1 MNVNTFFDFV
11 QSQSWYEDQ
20 IVHCEWLPPREAIF
34 GELKHPLPALLQ
46 TALARMGIEQLY
58 SHQAQTLNAAR
69 AGRDVVVATSTASG
83 KTLCY
88 NLPVLETVL
97 DDFRNRAL
105 YLFPTKALAQDQLR
119 SLGKLTA
126 GGGALAKVRFGT
138 YDGDTPQ
145 AQRTALRHTGHIIL
159 TNPDMLHLGIL
170 PNHPL
175 WSRLLERLR
184 YVVIDEAH
192 VYRGVFGSHVANVLR
207 RLVRLCDFYGSRPTF
222 ICASATIANPAE
234 HIERLTSFRPV
245 VVGDD
250 GAPHGPRTFALWNP
264 PALDSPSGEMGG
276 AGHRSPN
283 SEAANLMVA
292 LVEEDL
298 RAIVFTRARKV
309 AELILL
315 YARRQLQA
323 RRPELASRIAAYR
336 AGYLAEQRREI
347 ERGLFGGDLLAVTAT
362 NALEL
367 GIDIGELDAAVLVG
381 FPGTIAS
388 TWQQAGRAGRGRDP
402 ALAVLIAQDN
412 PLDQYFMHHPEML
425 FDRPVEHALIDPGNV
440 YILQNHLACAAFERP
455 LTPADELLFGPG
467 FMPEV
472 EQLEALGVL
481 EWRDDRWIY
490 RPDDYPAEAVS
501 IRSISPDIYSI
512 LNRAEGGALLETV
525 EGSTAFQR
533 IHPGAIYLHQAEA
546 YLVEELDLERRLAWV
561 RPTSASYYTQ
571 PRELTDVRIH
581 RRWESRLA
589 GTTTVSVGEVI
600 VRSQVVGFRQR
611 RHFSDEVL
619 DEFPLALPLEEFETV
634 GVWWEVSP
642 GVAQDL
648 SAEELDFAGGLH
660 AAEHAC
666 IGLLPL
672 FAMCDRWDIGGVST
686 VLHPDTGTPLICIY
700 DGYPGGVGIAER
712 GFELIES
719 LWAATRQALQDCP
732 CEDGCPACVQSP
744 KCGNNNAPLD
754 KRAAML
760 ILETL
765 LGS

>member
-1 MNVNTFFDFV
+1 MNVDRFLDFV

-20 IVHCEWLPPREAIF
+20 IAHCEWLPPRGASF
-34 GELKHPLPALLQ
+34 GDLERALPAPLRA
-46 TALARMGIEQLY
+46 ALTGAGIEKLY
-58 SHQAQTLNAAR
+58 SHQTQALDAAR
-69 AGRDVVVATSTASG
+69 RREDVLVATSTASG

-88 NLPVLETVL
+88 NLPVLEAVL

-119 SLGKLTA
+119 ALGKLTA
-126 GGGALAKVRFGT
+126 AGGPLEKVRFGT
-138 YDGDTPQ
+138 YDGDTPP
-145 AQRTALRHTGHIIL
+145 AQRTALRHSGHIIL

-175 WSRLLERLR
+175 WSRTLERLR

-234 HIERLTSFRPV
+234 HIERLTSFRPLV
-245 VVGDD
+245 VNED
-250 GAPHGPRTFALWNP
+250 GAPHGPRSFALWNP
-264 PALDSPSGEMGG
+264 PSLDCVEGEPG
-276 AGHRSPN
+276 AAGRRSSN
-283 SEAANLMVA
+283 SEAADLMVA
-292 LVEEDL
+292 LVEQGL
-298 RAIVFTRARKV
+298 RAIVFTKARKV

-323 RRPELASRIAAYR
+323 RRPELADRIAAYR
-336 AGYLAEQRREI
+336 AGYLAAQRREI

-388 TWQQAGRAGRGRDP
+388 TWQQAGRAGRGLEP

-412 PLDQYFMHHPEML
+412 PLDQYFVRHPEAL
-425 FDRPVEHALIDPGNV
+425 FGRPIEHALIDPGNI

-455 LTPADELLFGPG
+455 LTLDDEVLFGAG

-472 EQLEALGVL
+472 EQLETLGVL
-481 EWRDDRWIY
+481 ELRGGRWFY
-490 RPDDYPAEAVS
+490 RPSDYPAEAVS
-501 IRSISPDIYSI
+501 IRSISPDTYAI
-512 LNRAEGGALLETV
+512 LNRADGGAVLETV

-546 YLVEELDLERRLAWV
+546 YRVEELDLERRLAWV
-561 RPTSASYYTQ
+561 RPSSAGYYTQ

-581 RRWESRLA
+581 RLWESRKA
-589 GTTTVSVGEVI
+589 GRTTVSVGEVV
-600 VRSQVVGFRQR
+600 VRSQVVGYRQL
-611 RHFSDEVL
+611 RHFSEEVIDE
-619 DEFPLALPLEEFETV
+619 LPLELPVEEFETV
-634 GVWWEVSP
+634 GVWWEVST
-642 GVAQDL
+642 GVAQDVA
-648 SAEELDFAGGLH
+648 AEDLDFAGGLH

-712 GFELIES
+712 GYELVEE
-719 LWAATRQALQDCP
+719 LWRATLDALRDCP
-732 CEDGCPACVQSP
+732 CEAGCPACVQSP
-744 KCGNNNAPLD
+744 KCGNNNMPLD
-754 KRAAML
+754 KRAALL
-760 ILETL
+760 ILEAM
-765 LGS
+765 LGL